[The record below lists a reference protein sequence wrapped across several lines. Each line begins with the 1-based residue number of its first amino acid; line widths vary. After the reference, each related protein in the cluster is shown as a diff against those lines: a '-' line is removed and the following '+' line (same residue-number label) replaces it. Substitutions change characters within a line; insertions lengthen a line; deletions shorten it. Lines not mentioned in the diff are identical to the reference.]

1 MKIETNQ
8 VGEKLTVTLYG
19 RLDTVTTPELEEQL
33 ADLSEVMD
41 LKLDFAN
48 LEYISSAG
56 LRVLLAVTKQMKK
69 KDGKMAVMHVNDD
82 INEVF
87 VITGFNDILTIE
99 P

>member
-56 LRVLLAVTKQMKK
+56 LRVLLAVTRQMNK

>member
-1 MKIETNQ
+1 MKIETYQ

>member
-1 MKIETNQ
+1 MRIETNQ
-8 VGEKLTVTLYG
+8 VEEKLTVTLYG
-19 RLDTVTTPELEEQL
+19 RLDTVTSPELEAQL
-33 ADLSEVMD
+33 ADLGGVMD

-56 LRVLLAVTKQMKK
+56 LRVLLATTKQMKK
-69 KDGKMAVMHVNDD
+69 KGGKMTVMHVNDD

-99 P
+99 L